1 MQTSWNL
8 CALLAGTV
16 NWCSYCNHM
25 VVPQKIKNRIIFNP
39 AIPFLELWTK
49 ETKTITREDV
59 CTPMF
64 MAALL
69 IVNKI
74 GKQVSSMNEWIK
86 NSHIHTHTHTHNG
99 ISFNHKNKKI
109 LQFVATLMDPEDI
122 KLSEISDRKRKIL
135 CDFTYIWNL
144 I

>member
-1 MQTSWNL
+1 M
-8 CALLAGTV
+8 
-16 NWCSYCNHM
+16 
-25 VVPQKIKNRIIFNP
+25 
-39 AIPFLELWTK
+39 
-49 ETKTITREDV
+49 
-59 CTPMF
+59 
-64 MAALL
+64 
-69 IVNKI
+69 
-74 GKQVSSMNEWIK
+74 SSMNEWIK